1 MHFAIIDCLE
11 KPVKGQDKKI
21 RSTKNSRKNPAQC
34 GQ

>member
-11 KPVKGQDKKI
+11 KPVKGQDNKI
-21 RSTKNSRKNPAQC
+21 KNTENSRKNVAPC